1 MNIIDGGV
9 CAAKGYKAS
18 GVYAGIKDN
27 EAKKFDLG
35 LVFTEISANAAA
47 VFTTNKVK
55 AAPVLISM
63 EHLSKTGKTANAVI
77 LNSKNANACVKDAP
91 ATAKA
96 MCSETAKVLGIG
108 TENVLV
114 CSTGVIGQSLPID
127 KITAAVPKLVG
138 KLSDKGNSDAAV
150 AIMTTDT
157 VKKEYAV
164 SFEIDSKE
172 CRIGGMAKGSGMIA
186 PNMATTINVITTDIK
201 IDSDLLQTALS
212 DVTEKTYNCLYI
224 DGDMSTNDTVILLAN
239 GSADNEMITETD
251 EDYNTFKKALFEVMK
266 NLTIMLAKDG
276 EGASKLLIAN
286 VKNAPSF
293 EVGKAVA
300 KSIIGSDL
308 LKCAMFGEDANW
320 GRILCAIGYAPADI
334 EIAPIEISFASKKG
348 SIDVCKNGEGLEFS
362 EEKAAEILS
371 EDEIEINVDLHQGGE
386 SATAWGCDL
395 TYDYVKINGDYRS

>member
-1 MNIIDGGV
+1 
-9 CAAKGYKAS
+9 
-18 GVYAGIKDN
+18 
-27 EAKKFDLG
+27 
-35 LVFTEISANAAA
+35 
-47 VFTTNKVK
+47 
-55 AAPVLISM
+55 M
-63 EHLSKTGKTANAVI
+63 EHLEKNDRIVNAVI
-77 LNSKNANACVKDAP
+77 LNSKNANACVKDGME
-91 ATAKA
+91 TAKI
-96 MCSETAKVLGIG
+96 MCSETALHLKTN

-114 CSTGVIGQSLPID
+114 CSTGVIGQSLAID
-127 KITAAVPKLVG
+127 KITSAVPELVG

-157 VKKEYAV
+157 IKKEYAV
-164 SFEIDSKE
+164 SFEIDGKI

-201 IDSDLLQTALS
+201 IDSELLQTALS
-212 DVTEKTYNCLYI
+212 DVTEKTYNCLYV

-239 GSADNEMITETD
+239 GLAGNKMITEIGGD
-251 EDYNTFKKALFEVMK
+251 FDIFKKALFEVMK
-266 NLTIMLAKDG
+266 NLTIMLARDG
-276 EGASKLLIAN
+276 EGASKLLTAN

-293 EVGKAVA
+293 EVGKSVA

-320 GRILCAIGYAPADI
+320 GRILCAIGYAPCDI

-348 SIDVCKNGEGLEFS
+348 SINVCKNGEGLDFS

-371 EDEIEINVDLHQGGE
+371 EDDIEINVDLHQGSE

>member
-1 MNIIDGGV
+1 MKVIDGGV
-9 CAAKGYKAS
+9 CAATGFKA
-18 GVYAGIKDN
+18 GALYAGIKDN
-27 EAKKFDLG
+27 KAQKFDLG
-35 LVFTEISANAAA
+35 LVFTETPANAAA

-63 EHLSKTGKTANAVI
+63 EHLQKTGKIASAVI
-77 LNSKNANACVKDAP
+77 LNSKNANACVKDGLQ
-91 ATAKA
+91 TAKT
-96 MCSETAKVLGIG
+96 MCDKTATGLGIN

-127 KITAAVPKLVG
+127 KITAAIPALIG

-150 AIMTTDT
+150 AIMTTDS

-164 SFEIDSKE
+164 EFVIEGKV

-186 PNMATTINVITTDIK
+186 PNMATTLNVITTDVN

-224 DGDMSTNDTVILLAN
+224 DGDMSTNDTVMLIAN
-239 GSADNEMITETD
+239 GLAENEMITEIG
-251 EDYNTFKKALFEVMK
+251 ESFKTFKKALFEVMK
-266 NLTIMLAKDG
+266 NLTIMLARDG
-276 EGASKLLIAN
+276 EGASKLLTAN

-293 EVGKAVA
+293 EIGKTIA

-308 LKCAMFGEDANW
+308 FKCAMFGEDANC
-320 GRILCAIGYAPADI
+320 GRILCAIGYAPVDI
-334 EIAPIEISFASKKG
+334 EIPLIEVSLASKKG
-348 SIDVCKNGEGLEFS
+348 SIKVCQNGEGLEFS

-371 EDEIEINVDLHQGGE
+371 ENEIEINVDLHQGSE

>member
-18 GVYAGIKDN
+18 AVYAGIKDN
-27 EAKKFDLG
+27 PTKKFDLG
-35 LVFTEISANAAA
+35 LVLTETAANAAA

-63 EHLSKTGKTANAVI
+63 EHLRKTNRIASAVI
-77 LNSKNANACVKDAP
+77 LNSKNANACVKDGLE
-91 ATAKA
+91 TAKT
-96 MCSETAKVLGIG
+96 MCSETANALGLN

-114 CSTGVIGQSLPID
+114 CSTGVIGQSLPIER
-127 KITAAVPKLVG
+127 ISAAVPELVG
-138 KLSDKGNSDAAV
+138 KLSDRGNSDAAV

-157 VKKEYAV
+157 FKKEYAV
-164 SFEIDSKE
+164 SFEIGGME

-186 PNMATTINVITTDIK
+186 PNMATTLNVITTDCK
-201 IDSDLLQTALS
+201 IASDILQTALS

-239 GSADNEMITETD
+239 GLAENKMITEIG
-251 EDYNTFKKALFEVMK
+251 EDFNTFKKALFEVMK

-276 EGASKLLIAN
+276 EGASKLLTAN

-293 EVGKAVA
+293 EIGKSVA

-320 GRILCAIGYAPADI
+320 GRILCAIGYAPVDI
-334 EIAPIEISFASKKG
+334 EIAPIEVSLASKKG
-348 SIDVCKNGEGLEFS
+348 SIYVCKNGEGLDFS

-371 EDEIEINVDLHQGGE
+371 EDEIEINVDLHQGRE
-386 SATAWGCDL
+386 AATAWGCDL

>member
-9 CAAKGYKAS
+9 CAATGFKAS

-27 EAKKFDLG
+27 PTKKFDLG
-35 LVFTEISANAAA
+35 LVFTSTPANAAA

-55 AAPVLISM
+55 ASPVLISM
-63 EHLSKTGKTANAVI
+63 EHLEKSDRMTTAVI
-77 LNSKNANACVKDAP
+77 LNSKNANACVKDGLE
-91 ATAKA
+91 TAKA
-96 MCSETAKVLGIG
+96 MCSETAETLGIN

-127 KITAAVPKLVG
+127 KITTAVPELVG

-157 VKKEYAV
+157 VKKEYSV
-164 SFEIDSKE
+164 SFIIDGKE
-172 CRIGGMAKGSGMIA
+172 CKIGGMAKGSGMIA
-186 PNMATTINVITTDIK
+186 PNMATTLNVITTDCK
-201 IDSDLLQTALS
+201 IASDILQTSLS

-239 GSADNEMITETD
+239 GLAGNKMITEIG
-251 EDYNTFKKALFEVMK
+251 ENFNIFKKALFEVMK

-276 EGASKLLIAN
+276 EGASKLLTAN

-320 GRILCAIGYAPADI
+320 GRILSAIGYAPCDI
-334 EIAPIEISFASKKG
+334 EIAPIEVSFASKKG
-348 SIDVCKNGEGLEFS
+348 SIKVCEDGFGLDFS

-371 EDEIEINVDLHQGGE
+371 EDDIEINVDLHQGKE

>member
-1 MNIIDGGV
+1 MNTIDGGV
-9 CAAKGYKAS
+9 CAATGYKAS

-27 EAKKFDLG
+27 PTKKFDLG
-35 LVFTEISANAAA
+35 LVYTSTPANAAA

-63 EHLSKTGKTANAVI
+63 EHLEKNDRIATAVI
-77 LNSKNANACVKDAP
+77 LNSKNANACVKDGP
-91 ATAKA
+91 ATAKT
-96 MCSETAKVLGIG
+96 MCSETALHLKTN

-127 KITAAVPKLVG
+127 KITAAVPELVG

-157 VKKEYAV
+157 IKKEYAV
-164 SFEIDSKE
+164 SFEIDGKE

-239 GSADNEMITETD
+239 GLAGNKMINEIGENF
-251 EDYNTFKKALFEVMK
+251 NTFKKALFEVMK
-266 NLTIMLAKDG
+266 NLTIMLARDG
-276 EGASKLLIAN
+276 EGASKLLTAN

-320 GRILCAIGYAPADI
+320 GRILCAIGYAPCDI

-348 SIDVCKNGEGLEFS
+348 SINVCKNGEGLDFS

-371 EDEIEINVDLHQGGE
+371 EDEIEINVDLRQGSE
-386 SATAWGCDL
+386 SATAWGCDM